1 MNFSDRGAGRA
12 GQFCAGALNCEDAR
26 TPLPLQLLVYKE
38 SRHESDFLH
47 GLATPGGGAQGGAG
61 AEVRPSA
68 RMSHSI

>member
-12 GQFCAGALNCEDAR
+12 GQFCAGALNCEDAAR

-47 GLATPGGGAQGGAG
+47 GLA
-61 AEVRPSA
+61 
-68 RMSHSI
+68 